1 MAAAANTT
9 IPAASW
15 PPPSPFPFTFT
26 ARSDWGFGF
35 CPCKCFPEAA
45 EDDAARESLPTAKV
59 TEILLEMD
67 QTEILHLLESPEE
80 SGSKLLSNYVKS
92 GKIIEAKN
100 LFDEIPEKNAVS
112 WSIVIHGYSI
122 KGLVPN
128 AVTMLTVIRGY
139 AAPANAIL
147 GDLKRGK
154 QLRAQVVLGGLQLEL
169 CLSNSI
175 IAIYSKCGDL
185 DSSRSGFNQI
195 TEKSHFRICA
205 KWVCKRGFGPTH

>member
-80 SGSKLLSNYVKS
+80 SGSRLLSNYFKS
-92 GKIIEAKN
+92 GKIKEAKN

-122 KGLVPN
+122 KGFHEKSMKALSH
-128 AVTMLTVIRGY
+128 AQFFHYSWCSCCGSRLEK
-139 AAPANAIL
+139 L
-147 GDLKRGK
+147 GTC
-154 QLRAQVVLGGLQLEL
+154 E
-169 CLSNSI
+169 
-175 IAIYSKCGDL
+175 IYSRTNGE
-185 DSSRSGFNQI
+185 I
-195 TEKSHFRICA
+195 
-205 KWVCKRGFGPTH
+205 WVGI